1 MEEKM
6 EASGQPEPVQS
17 PQRGFFGSLMDTN
30 FNSLITPKLITFLYV
45 VSIVVLALGTLAFI
59 IAGFADKASSGILL
73 LILAPIG
80 ALIYLIVIRLWLE
93 LIVVTFKIR
102 DATEETAR
110 NTRRPVA

>member
-1 MEEKM
+1 MEVS
-6 EASGQPEPVQS
+6 AQPAPPQGS
-17 PQRGFFGSLMDTN
+17 PQRGFFSSLMDTN

-45 VSIVVLALGTLAFI
+45 VSIVLLAIGTIAFV
-59 IAGFADKASSGILL
+59 IAGFAAKASTGVLL
-73 LILAPIG
+73 LILAPLG

-110 NTRRPVA
+110 NTRR